1 MEYADLDW
9 KNLGFKYRETD
20 YSYISRYIAN
30 DWDEGKVKQN
40 RLSIDEKKL
49 DIDYIKQCFEE
60 LKAYRSKEGDIYLFR
75 PYENIVRLNRNC
87 EKLLMPNIPKEKFIK
102 ALKDVVRANERFIPP
117 YDSKASLYIRPFIS
131 EISNQSNLKIP
142 KEYIFSIYVTPV
154 GPTPMNLSNIIISKD
169 RKRIDEVSNST
180 KSLKDKELIYI
191 NKNNKL
197 GDINNTNLF
206 VITKNDVFVS
216 LKSSTG
222 LPSITKNSLMYIAKN
237 YLNMKVEERD
247 IYLDEIDNFCEI
259 GTCSTKYM
267 IKPIKSI
274 IYEDKEY
281 IVQKNKIGP
290 ITNELYDI
298 LRGIQYKDIQGPKD
312 WVIKV

>member
-1 MEYADLDW
+1 MKYADLDW
-9 KNLGFKYRETD
+9 INLGFKYRETD

-49 DIDYIKQCFEE
+49 DIDYIKQYFEG

-75 PYENIVRLNRNC
+75 PYENIVRLNKSC
-87 EKLLMPNIPKEKFIK
+87 EKLLMPNITKEKFMK
-102 ALKDVVRANERFIPP
+102 ALKDVVRSNERFVPP

-131 EISNQSNLKIP
+131 EISNIKVP

-154 GPTPMNLSNIIISKD
+154 GPTPMNLSNIIITKD

-197 GDINNTNLF
+197 EDINNTNLF

-216 LKSSTG
+216 LKSSSG

-247 IYLDEIDNFCEI
+247 IYLEEIDNFCEI

-281 IVQKNKIGP
+281 IVQNNKIGP